1 MKRTVIVILLG
12 VVVAAGA
19 SSPVFAEVETS
30 QPASPEVQA
39 AEATTADDGGSC
51 GSMPWV
57 AGTVCDGVA
66 TVVGGGAGLVVEGGA
81 TAALRAVVGFV
92 VEGAAWLLGEVGT
105 FIDTST
111 RPDLSSGWFQG
122 SYADMAV
129 IATLGVL
136 PFLIL
141 ALIQAVIRQDV
152 ALMLR
157 STFAYV
163 PLAAIGTA
171 GAVVVV
177 DLLVK
182 LTDGLSD
189 WIAASIGG
197 DLTEFA
203 TGLGTALTALTVPAG
218 PAVAGL
224 AALLAAG
231 VVAFVTFAIW
241 LELLLRQAAIY
252 VAVLFLPLAFM
263 AMVWP
268 ATAHWLRRL
277 VQGLVAIILSKFVIV
292 AVIAMAASA
301 VDANTADEG
310 YAVVITGASMLSL
323 AALAPYVLL
332 RLIPVFDAGLSSQ
345 LEGTYRRPTA
355 ATAPPAR
362 GGQIVHM
369 MRQRV
374 GWSGGQSAGQS
385 GLAATGGPSG
395 GGTAGSV
402 TDAVRTTAG
411 GGSAG
416 AGGAT
421 TAGTAGAAGPVVA
434 GAAAATHAT
443 AQGAARRASR
453 AAHGTEEVSRD
464 PST

>member
-1 MKRTVIVILLG
+1 MRHRILVITLSLI
-12 VVVAAGA
+12 VAASA
-19 SSPVFAEVETS
+19 SSPAFAQAGTS
-30 QPASPEVQA
+30 PPAPPDSQLSDE
-39 AEATTADDGGSC
+39 TADDAGFC
-51 GSMPWV
+51 DSMPWV

-66 TVVGGGAGLVVEGGA
+66 TVVGGGTEFVVEGGA
-81 TAALRAVVGFV
+81 KAALRAVVGFV
-92 VEGAAWLLGEVGT
+92 VEGAAWLLGEVGA

-111 RPDLSSGWFQG
+111 RPDLTAGWFQG

-141 ALIQAVIRQDV
+141 ALIQAVIRQDL

-157 STFAYV
+157 STFVYV

-177 DLLVK
+177 DLLVT
-182 LTDGLSD
+182 LTDGLSN
-189 WIAASIGG
+189 WIGQSIGG

-218 PAVAGL
+218 PTVAGF

-231 VVAFVTFAIW
+231 VVAFVTFVIW

-355 ATAPPAR
+355 AAAPPAR
-362 GGQIVHM
+362 GGQIAHM
-369 MRQRV
+369 VRQRV
-374 GWSGGQSAGQS
+374 GGSGGHGPGPGSP
-385 GLAATGGPSG
+385 AAPGGPSG

-402 TDAVRTTAG
+402 AGSVRAT
-411 GGSAG
+411 AG
-416 AGGAT
+416 AGGMT
-421 TAGTAGAAGPVVA
+421 TAGAGAAGPAVG
-434 GAAAATHAT
+434 GAAAATRAT
-443 AQGAARRASR
+443 AQGAARHASR
-453 AAHGTEEVSRD
+453 AARATQEVSRD
-464 PST
+464 PGA

>member
-1 MKRTVIVILLG
+1 MKRLFLAIVFG
-12 VVVAAGA
+12 VLVTVAA
-19 SSPVFAEVETS
+19 SPSALAQSEPPS
-30 QPASPEVQA
+30 
-39 AEATTADDGGSC
+39 TTPPDDQTLSEEDDGGFC
-51 GSMPWV
+51 HAMPWV

-66 TVVGGGAGLVVEGGA
+66 TVVGGGAEFVVEGGA
-81 TAALRAVVGFV
+81 KAALRAVVGFV

-111 RPDLSSGWFQG
+111 RPDLSAGWFQG
-122 SYADMAV
+122 SYSGMAV

-177 DLLVK
+177 DLLVT
-182 LTDGLSD
+182 LTDGLSS
-189 WIAASIGG
+189 WVGQSIGA
-197 DLTEFA
+197 DLTEFT

-218 PAVAGL
+218 PTVAGF

-231 VVAFVTFAIW
+231 VVAFVTFVIW

-369 MRQRV
+369 VRQRV
-374 GWSGGQSAGQS
+374 GGSGGHGPGPSAMP
-385 GLAATGGPSG
+385 APGGPSG
-395 GGTAGSV
+395 GVSAGSV
-402 TDAVRTTAG
+402 AGAVRATAG
-411 GGSAG
+411 GGAAAG
-416 AGGAT
+416 AGSATAAGA
-421 TAGTAGAAGPVVA
+421 AGAAGPVVA
-434 GAAAATHAT
+434 GPATAARAG
-443 AQGAARRASR
+443 AQGAARHAARTARA
-453 AAHGTEEVSRD
+453 TEEVGRD
-464 PST
+464 AGA

>member
-1 MKRTVIVILLG
+1 MKRTFIVILLG
-12 VVVAAGA
+12 LVVVASG
-19 SSPVFAEVETS
+19 SSSVFAEVETP
-30 QPASPEVQA
+30 QPAPSDVQA
-39 AEATTADDGGSC
+39 AEETTNDGGSC
-51 GSMPWV
+51 ASMPWV

-66 TVVGGGAGLVVEGGA
+66 TVVGGGAGFVVEGGA

-111 RPDLSSGWFQG
+111 RPDLSAGWFQG
-122 SYADMAV
+122 SYANMAV

-141 ALIQAVIRQDV
+141 ALIQAVIRQDI

-177 DLLVK
+177 DLLVR
-182 LTDGLSD
+182 LTDGLSS
-189 WIAASIGG
+189 WIAASVGD
-197 DLTEFA
+197 DLTEFT

-218 PAVAGL
+218 PAVAGF

-231 VVAFVTFAIW
+231 AVAFVTFVIW

-301 VDANTADEG
+301 VDANIADEG

-374 GWSGGQSAGQS
+374 GWSGGQSAAQT
-385 GLAATGGPSG
+385 GLAAAGGPSG

-402 TDAVRTTAG
+402 AGAVRTSAG
-411 GGSAG
+411 GGSAAG
-416 AGGAT
+416 AGGT
-421 TAGTAGAAGPVVA
+421 TAGAVGAAGPVVA
-434 GAAAATHAT
+434 GVAAATRLT
-443 AQGAARRASR
+443 TQGAARRASR

-464 PST
+464 PGT

>member
-1 MKRTVIVILLG
+1 
-12 VVVAAGA
+12 
-19 SSPVFAEVETS
+19 
-30 QPASPEVQA
+30 
-39 AEATTADDGGSC
+39 
-51 GSMPWV
+51 
-57 AGTVCDGVA
+57 
-66 TVVGGGAGLVVEGGA
+66 
-81 TAALRAVVGFV
+81 
-92 VEGAAWLLGEVGT
+92 
-105 FIDTST
+105 
-111 RPDLSSGWFQG
+111 
-122 SYADMAV
+122 V

-141 ALIQAVIRQDV
+141 ALIQAVIRQDL

-177 DLLVK
+177 DLLVT
-182 LTDGLSD
+182 LTDGLSN
-189 WIAASIGG
+189 WIGQSIGG

-203 TGLGTALTALTVPAG
+203 TGLGTALTALTAPAG
-218 PAVAGL
+218 PTVAGF

-231 VVAFVTFAIW
+231 VVAFVTFVIW

-362 GGQIVHM
+362 GGQIAHM
-369 MRQRV
+369 VRQRV
-374 GWSGGQSAGQS
+374 GGSGGHGPGPGSP
-385 GLAATGGPSG
+385 AASGGPSG

-402 TDAVRTTAG
+402 AGSVRATAGAGSMTTAG
-411 GGSAG
+411 
-416 AGGAT
+416 
-421 TAGTAGAAGPVVA
+421 AGAAGPAV
-434 GAAAATHAT
+434 GGPAAATRAT
-443 AQGAARRASR
+443 AQGAARHASR
-453 AAHGTEEVSRD
+453 TARATQEVSGD
-464 PST
+464 PGA